1 MSTVSDRAYFLDMIK
16 GNPMTVS
23 QIKEEF
29 GCADSTARA
38 WVRHEQV
45 EKVEGSY
52 PPAYVRRDTLILG
65 KQPSKPSET
74 RDATRPGKVMVEI
87 DVPPQEEVEAFFRKI
102 LAAEGGQL
110 DFVKEFRAVDSQKSA
125 LFLLHKLKSAI
136 VVTEYYVALMKSD
149 GIE

>member
-1 MSTVSDRAYFLDMIK
+1 MIK
-16 GNPMTVS
+16 NNPMT
-23 QIKEEF
+23 INEIIEKF
-29 GCADSTARA
+29 GCASNTARN

-52 PPAYVRRDTLILG
+52 PPRYVRKDTLDLG
-65 KQPSKPSET
+65 TKINKPPVV
-74 RDATRPGKVMVEI
+74 RDASKPGKVTIEI

-125 LFLLHKLKSAI
+125 LYLLHKLKSAI